1 MKKSF
6 VSISTLAL
14 FVGAALAADPEFIG
28 GGRTTED
35 VSTVENTLSS
45 GTYGNVAGGTGGTK
59 NAAGKDSNGAVN
71 GDVILNLENTTIKGW
86 IIAGNTANTS
96 FDAEDNDYLKG
107 ISGKIVLN
115 FNDGTVLDNTEK
127 TTNVA
132 GLRGGLS
139 GAYTHATVGSIELNL
154 NGGEIKNSFVLAA
167 GGNGSAN
174 ILGDVVVNAN
184 GTNIQ
189 GRSYTDRTAISQ

>member
-14 FVGAALAADPEFIG
+14 FAGAALAADPEFIG

-45 GTYGNVAGGTGGTK
+45 GTYGNVAGGTGGVQ
-59 NAAGKDSNGAVN
+59 NGNINSNGAVN

-96 FDAEDNDYLKG
+96 FDAEGNDYLKG
-107 ISGKIVLN
+107 FRARSFSISTMALYWTIRKKRLTLQVCA
-115 FNDGTVLDNTEK
+115 
-127 TTNVA
+127 VA
-132 GLRGGLS
+132 
-139 GAYTHATVGSIELNL
+139 
-154 NGGEIKNSFVLAA
+154 
-167 GGNGSAN
+167 
-174 ILGDVVVNAN
+174 
-184 GTNIQ
+184 
-189 GRSYTDRTAISQ
+189 